1 MFLWICQSLRP
12 FSVLLFL
19 GPPTLP
25 LLCSLKTSV
34 FVWGIGSTVLPSR
47 KWNQHQYFGHFRNKG
62 EFKNLE
68 DCCFF
73 LFGWNQCWGRW
84 DSLNFLPADL
94 LRSFLRFFSRLE
106 SLLTRAKTEDN
117 LRTQKRKQTVV
128 HHDTMCFDNAC
139 FLSGQGCFINFLV
152 MSDEILKS
160 ATSVSSQK
168 LFYACTII
176 TLSPVRQLMITFILA
191 TLKLVNSNIL
201 QICPPDSAR
210 WWWVSSMFLYVHPK
224 SL

>member
-94 LRSFLRFFSRLE
+94 LRSFLRFFSKERFVQVGSCFFCSENFGWVIKVRVRDGWLC
-106 SLLTRAKTEDN
+106 
-117 LRTQKRKQTVV
+117 QRKG
-128 HHDTMCFDNAC
+128 MC
-139 FLSGQGCFINFLV
+139 
-152 MSDEILKS
+152 
-160 ATSVSSQK
+160 
-168 LFYACTII
+168 
-176 TLSPVRQLMITFILA
+176 
-191 TLKLVNSNIL
+191 
-201 QICPPDSAR
+201 R
-210 WWWVSSMFLYVHPK
+210 WQAGIVTHSC
-224 SL
+224 